1 MSVYKYISRYKYIDK
16 TLPIP
21 DLRRKNYLS
30 QQFFS
35 SHTGSLTYLPH
46 TIRASRSINEDQIL
60 RQLFFHRS
68 NGHEYNL
75 ARVHYFSSYITPRKL
90 PAIGGRGGGCWTVGL
105 NYDKTA
111 RHSSRF
117 HPRSLSSSPNTVAP
131 KIMIIMPARG

>member
-90 PAIGGRGGGCWTVGL
+90 PAIGGRGGGVGRL
-105 NYDKTA
+105 ASITTKPHGTRADSIHDPFL
-111 RHSSRF
+111 RPLIPSR
-117 HPRSLSSSPNTVAP
+117 L
-131 KIMIIMPARG
+131 K